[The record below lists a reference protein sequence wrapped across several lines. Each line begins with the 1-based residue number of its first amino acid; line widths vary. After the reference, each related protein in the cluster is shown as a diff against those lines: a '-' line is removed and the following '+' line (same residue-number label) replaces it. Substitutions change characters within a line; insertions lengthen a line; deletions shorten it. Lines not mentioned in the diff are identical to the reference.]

1 MYMSVITPEE
11 VHEVATLAGLT
22 IHPEKL
28 PHFAKGISAIIA
40 YMEEVKKLP
49 VETVPETA
57 RLTEESNVWREDVV
71 TESLSQKEVFQNGT
85 HADGY
90 FVVPAVLKHK

>member
-1 MYMSVITPEE
+1 MRTITPEE
-11 VHEVATLAGLT
+11 AQDVARMAGLNVP
-22 IHPEKL
+22 PEKL
-28 PHFAKGISAIIA
+28 AGFAKSITAIVA

-57 RLTEESNVWREDVV
+57 RLTEESNVWREDTV
-71 TESLSQKEVFQNGT
+71 TDSLSQKEVFQNGT

>member
-1 MYMSVITPEE
+1 MRTITEEE
-11 VHEVATLAGLT
+11 VKEIARLAGFT
-22 IHPEKL
+22 IPSEKL
-28 PHFAKGISAIIA
+28 QRFAESIGAIIR
-40 YMEEVKKLP
+40 YMEELQKLP

-57 RLTEESNVWREDVV
+57 RLTEEVNVWREDTV
-71 TESLSQKEVFQNGT
+71 EKSLSPREVFQNGT